1 MRRLLILF
9 SIAKW
14 HTNDVQKRSLLL
26 LRILGSISERKKGKV
41 GQEKTGFLAFTGGTR
56 PWLDPWRSFKITT
69 ARTEQKINQE
79 IVSIKSLVTPWTDW
93 LALFTNCAIWPWPF
107 DNFFTKGKSWL
118 KESPWNT
125 TIDGKIMIQSFYT
138 CVLEGYCWADQCQ

>member
-41 GQEKTGFLAFTGGTR
+41 GQEKMGFLVFTGGTC

-93 LALFTNCAIWPWPF
+93 WLYLLIVPF
-107 DNFFTKGKSWL
+107 GL
-118 KESPWNT
+118 GLLT
-125 TIDGKIMIQSFYT
+125 TFSQRVTHGWRR
-138 CVLEGYCWADQCQ
+138 VLEILLLMAR